1 MLGCRARTRTWDNRS
16 KVCCVTTTPLG
27 ILEYDGRPTAY
38 GDHVRPRKRFRN
50 HFAGRKNCSLRNSSH
65 NRLVPKVGVEPTRG
79 FPHLFLRE
87 ARLPVPPLRR
97 GLERKT
103 RFELATLSLAR
114 RCSTTEPLPH
124 MGAEAQNRTADTW
137 IFSPLL
143 YQLSYLGVVTWA
155 TPAAAPD
162 TPRRGRSTLA
172 ANNDCNY
179 SHAPGWCQDKRQQ
192 QRTGALT
199 SYLTTVSVLHSESY
213 LQGARPASRP
223 WAR

>member
-1 MLGCRARTRTWDNRS
+1 MFWA
-16 KVCCVTTTPLG
+16 
-27 ILEYDGRPTAY
+27 
-38 GDHVRPRKRFRN
+38 
-50 HFAGRKNCSLRNSSH
+50 AGRFSPRRVASRHRRAPLPPKEGRSETTSPAAEKTVAHGDSQH
-65 NRLVPKVGVEPTRG
+65 GHVVPKVGVEPTRG

-143 YQLSYLGVVTWA
+143 YHLSYLGVVTA
-155 TPAAAPD
+155 RNARCSSRH
-162 TPRRGRSTLA
+162 TPRGAQRST
-172 ANNDCNY
+172 
-179 SHAPGWCQDKRQQ
+179 QMTK
-192 QRTGALT
+192 
-199 SYLTTVSVLHSESY
+199 
-213 LQGARPASRP
+213 
-223 WAR
+223 